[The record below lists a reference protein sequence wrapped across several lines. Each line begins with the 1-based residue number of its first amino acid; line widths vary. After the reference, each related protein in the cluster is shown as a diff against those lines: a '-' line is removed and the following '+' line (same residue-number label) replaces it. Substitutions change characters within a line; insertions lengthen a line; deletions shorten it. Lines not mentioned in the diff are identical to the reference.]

1 MRIDYL
7 PYMPWARHWGCQKMR
22 MTSLPS
28 GVNNLVEGDTN
39 NIVWWNK
46 SYNTDLYNIQ
56 WQTEE
61 DSFVKGDKES
71 VVDSEHI
78 KLVLKRG

>member
-1 MRIDYL
+1 
-7 PYMPWARHWGCQKMR
+7 MR

-39 NIVWWNK
+39 NIVSWKK
-46 SYNTDLYNIQ
+46 SYNTDLYNIP

-61 DSFVKGDKES
+61 DNFVKGDKES

-78 KLVLKRG
+78 WAGLEKRTGVYQLKE